1 MYWKPYDNNYAG
13 ATASIGLGF
22 ITAII
27 VVVYLISFFI
37 AALRVQKERKTYLF
51 IMLLLMTPVL
61 SIFLIE
67 SAR

>member
-1 MYWKPYDNNYAG
+1 VYWKPYNNNYAS

-27 VVVYLISFFI
+27 VVIYFISFFI
-37 AALRVQKERKTYLF
+37 AALRIQKKRKTYLF